1 MNPIE
6 ISEIREYVNDNID
19 SFHKTRLECISSLS
33 LDKLLRK
40 NPYLF
45 KAKDINKAG
54 ELVEGLLS
62 AFLSSSEEKIF
73 GDFLEGLAIFVA
85 SRTSNGYKSS
95 AEGIDL
101 EIFREGK
108 HYVVSIKSGPNWGN
122 AAQHK
127 KLIADFNNAVKVLK
141 QTNKSIIV
149 QPILGICY
157 GNTKTSYLNNY
168 WKLVGQNFWYFISG
182 LENLYIDIIDPI
194 GHNAKEH
201 NEKYLREKGKIVNK
215 FTKEFLERFV
225 GDNYLINWDKLV
237 EFNSGNK
244 DIKVTEI

>member
-1 MNPIE
+1 M
-6 ISEIREYVNDNID
+6 
-19 SFHKTRLECISSLS
+19 
-33 LDKLLRK
+33 
-40 NPYLF
+40 
-45 KAKDINKAG
+45 
-54 ELVEGLLS
+54 
-62 AFLSSSEEKIF
+62 
-73 GDFLEGLAIFVA
+73 
-85 SRTSNGYKSS
+85 
-95 AEGIDL
+95 
-101 EIFREGK
+101 
-108 HYVVSIKSGPNWGN
+108 VSIKSGPNWGN

-225 GDNYLINWDKLV
+225 DDNYLINWDKLV

>member
-1 MNPIE
+1 M
-6 ISEIREYVNDNID
+6 SFFLIR
-19 SFHKTRLECISSLS
+19 R
-33 LDKLLRK
+33 
-40 NPYLF
+40 
-45 KAKDINKAG
+45 
-54 ELVEGLLS
+54 
-62 AFLSSSEEKIF
+62 KIF

-168 WKLVGQNFWYFISG
+168 WKLVGQNFWYFIVDEKIYTLILLIQSG
-182 LENLYIDIIDPI
+182 LLPKNIREILKRKRENCLIILQK
-194 GHNAKEH
+194 N
-201 NEKYLREKGKIVNK
+201 
-215 FTKEFLERFV
+215 FL
-225 GDNYLINWDKLV
+225 
-237 EFNSGNK
+237 
-244 DIKVTEI
+244 KVRR

>member
-1 MNPIE
+1 MKSVE
-6 ISEIREYVNDNID
+6 VSEIREYVNNNID
-19 SFHKTRLECISSLS
+19 TFHNTRLECISSLN
-33 LDKLLRK
+33 LNKLLRK

-54 ELVEGLLS
+54 DLVEGLLN

-73 GDFLEGLAIFVA
+73 GDFLEGLAIFIA
-85 SRTSNGYKSS
+85 SRTSNGHKSS
-95 AEGIDL
+95 TEGMDL
-101 EIFREGK
+101 EIFRDNK
-108 HYVVSIKSGPNWGN
+108 HYVISIKSGPNWGN

-127 KLIADFNNAVKVLK
+127 KLNSDFNNAVKVLK
-141 QTNKSIIV
+141 QANKSSVV
-149 QPILGICY
+149 QPVLGICY

-182 LENLYIDIIDPI
+182 LETLYIDIIDPI

-201 NEKYLREKGKIVNK
+201 NEKYAQEKGKIVNK
-215 FTKEFLERFV
+215 FTKEFLDRFV
-225 GDNYLINWDKLV
+225 DNDFLINWNKLV

-244 DIKVTEI
+244 DIEIEDI